1 MNPLPPTTR
10 PLSPLRAELFSTD
23 QLQTHAVD
31 LASGH
36 QIDAKRGPNRLLQR
50 LGENEEI
57 LLEVYDLVTS
67 VEAENRR
74 VAPAGEWLLDNFY
87 LIEQHIRAS
96 RLHLP
101 STYSQELPRLLNS
114 PAAGFPRVYAIAL
127 ELISHADGRVDAEN
141 ISHFI
146 RSYQTI
152 TPLTLGE
159 LWAVPIML
167 RLGLIEN
174 LRRVSEHIA
183 QRRRDRNLASSWAAR
198 LQEVLD
204 EPARALHVLAEINLS
219 KNSQLA

>member
-23 QLQTHAVD
+23 QLQSHAVD

-50 LGENEEI
+50 LGENEKI

-114 PAAGFPRVYAIAL
+114 PAGGLSASLCHCSRADFSRGWPGRCGEYQPLYPILSNDHSADAGR
-127 ELISHADGRVDAEN
+127 
-141 ISHFI
+141 
-146 RSYQTI
+146 
-152 TPLTLGE
+152 
-159 LWAVPIML
+159 AV
-167 RLGLIEN
+167 GGA
-174 LRRVSEHIA
+174 H
-183 QRRRDRNLASSWAAR
+183 
-198 LQEVLD
+198 
-204 EPARALHVLAEINLS
+204 HVTAWID
-219 KNSQLA
+219 